1 MDYTIFD
8 NSFQKTQNK
17 DLWFFTHT
25 RKGCAMSTFQT
36 TEKGLSV
43 IVGITRVSVWSLLLT
58 VIFYSAMRHHP
69 LAEIVALSLLSL
81 GLIAL
86 ALVDLDYSEAWLEYT
101 AYLIKELNQQIKHF
115 CTDFSETAKWLWN
128 EILKSFN

>member
-1 MDYTIFD
+1 
-8 NSFQKTQNK
+8 
-17 DLWFFTHT
+17 
-25 RKGCAMSTFQT
+25 MSTFQT

-58 VIFYSAMRHHP
+58 VIFYSAMRYHP
-69 LAEIVALSLLSL
+69 LAEMLALSILSI

-101 AYLIKELNQQIKHF
+101 AYLIKELKQQVQRF
-115 CTDFSETAKWLWN
+115 CTDLIETVKWLWN